1 MVMERPEISLGDLDR
16 RVSCDPVAIAP
27 GTDSIVTMLYRHA
40 LAAFQEAAIA

>member
-1 MVMERPEISLGDLDR
+1 MVIERPALSPGDLDR
-16 RVSCDPVAIAP
+16 GVSCGPVAIAP